1 MQYTVNTER
10 LLSLFLDLVKI
21 NAISRAEKPVADFL
35 VPIMSQLGASI
46 DFDNAHLSLS
56 GEIGNM
62 FCEFPGTVEGETLLF
77 SAHMDTV
84 QPTENLNLVISDDRI
99 MTDGTTILGADDRA
113 GIAAI
118 IEMIRTIKEN
128 SIPHPPI
135 EIIFNI
141 AEEIG
146 LMGSQFLDYSK
157 VSAKIGFIPDTSS
170 SPGAIIYSA
179 PAQKHLKATINGKAS
194 HAGMAPQDG
203 ISAITALAK
212 AIARMPQG
220 KIDNETTANVGI
232 ISGGKATNIIA
243 DKAVAEC
250 EARSRNPEKL
260 IKLINEMQTIFIE
273 EAEQIGAIANIEIT
287 DLYPSFK
294 LPLDTNTIQ
303 IASQAAIELGLPV
316 TISETGGGSD
326 ANFFNGAGI
335 KTVIIG
341 TGMCNPHST
350 REYILKEDLYNL
362 SEWMLKM
369 INISIC

>member
-1 MQYTVNTER
+1 MKYTVNTER
-10 LLSLFLDLVKI
+10 LLSLFLELVKI
-21 NAISRAEKPVADFL
+21 NAISRREKPVADFL
-35 VPIMSQLGASI
+35 IPIMTQLGASI
-46 DFDNAHLSLS
+46 DFDEAHLSLN

-62 FCEFPGTVEGETLLF
+62 FCKFPGTVTGETLLF

-84 QPTENLNLVISDDRI
+84 QPTQDINIVILDDRI

-128 SIPHPPI
+128 NLPHPPI
-135 EIIFNI
+135 EIVFNI

-157 VSAKIGFIPDTSS
+157 ISAKVGFIPDTSS

-179 PAQKHLKATINGKAS
+179 PAQKHLKVTINGKAA

-203 ISAITALAK
+203 VNAITALAK
-212 AIARMPQG
+212 AISRMPQG
-220 KIDNETTANVGI
+220 KIDDETTANVGI

-250 EARSRNPEKL
+250 EARSRNPKTL
-260 IKLINEMQTIFIE
+260 IKLINEMQTIFND
-273 EAEQIGAIANIEIT
+273 EANKLGATTEIIVT

-294 LPLDTNTIQ
+294 LPMDSNAIK
-303 IASQAAIELGLPV
+303 IASKAATDLGLPV
-316 TISETGGGSD
+316 TVSATGGGSD

-335 KTVIIG
+335 ETVIIG

-350 REYILKEDLYNL
+350 REYILKEDLYDL